1 MIVLKIIGI
10 ILAIIIILFLS
21 ILAIP
26 INIVV
31 ENDQNNGVKKY
42 IKILCFSIGD
52 SESTSPFIKKL
63 LNKTT
68 SESDKSDKTK
78 KEEKKKDKATDK
90 KDKGKDTSIT
100 DIIGLVIEIIKQI
113 VWSFSHVTLKK
124 LSLYYIAG
132 GTDPADTATKYGIAC
147 ATIYPAISF
156 IMSLMKVNNKKVNVN
171 IKCDFN
177 KEETVLD
184 FHIAISIRI
193 VFIVIAGLRLLFKE
207 IVKKIKGNRNNG

>member
-1 MIVLKIIGI
+1 M
-10 ILAIIIILFLS
+10 
-21 ILAIP
+21 
-26 INIVV
+26 
-31 ENDQNNGVKKY
+31 DVKKEY
-42 IKILCFSIGD
+42 SVGNMAPVVQPDQVLSKTGEYEYVDDAYNALDLKLPKFEQAD
-52 SESTSPFIKKL
+52 TSDDEEF
-63 LNKTT
+63 T
-68 SESDKSDKTK
+68 ESDKSDKTK

-113 VWSFSHVTLKK
+113 VWSFSHVKLKK

-207 IVKKIKGNRNNG
+207 IVKNIKGNRNNG